1 MSQETITQE
10 YVTRRDGAQVATD
23 NLDSEDLRF
32 LAAEVRDD
40 ETAEKL
46 RALAQKRER
55 EPRPFDQR

>member
-1 MSQETITQE
+1 MSQETITQD

-46 RALAQKRER
+46 RALARTRER
-55 EPRPFDQR
+55 RSLPLDQR